1 MSVGD
6 LSLACAFG
14 LVDVL
19 VGSGVEREPMMAYM
33 FGQGLVMPN
42 ATAAAMAPH
51 GQSAGVISSLM
62 GVLQTAG
69 GALAGY
75 LVGAFYDHTPLSLAV
90 TVGAFAALT
99 LLASG
104 HVRLPFA
111 GTADKGGEALHVTCG
126 A

>member
-1 MSVGD
+1 
-6 LSLACAFG
+6 
-14 LVDVL
+14 
-19 VGSGVEREPMMAYM
+19 MMAYM

-51 GQSAGVISSLM
+51 GESAGVISSLM
-62 GVLQTAG
+62 GALQTAG

-75 LVGAFYDHTPLSLAV
+75 LVGAFYDHTTLSLGV
-90 TVGAFAALT
+90 TVAAFASLT

-104 HVRLPFA
+104 LSWSRRPSSERRP
-111 GTADKGGEALHVTCG
+111 DALHVTCE

>member
-1 MSVGD
+1 
-6 LSLACAFG
+6 
-14 LVDVL
+14 
-19 VGSGVEREPMMAYM
+19 
-33 FGQGLVMPN
+33 MPN

-51 GQSAGVISSLM
+51 GESAGLVSSAM
-62 GVLQTAG
+62 GALQTAG

-90 TVGAFAALT
+90 TVAAFASMT

-104 HVRLPFA
+104 INWSRGNAAVKRQA
-111 GTADKGGEALHVTCG
+111 EALHVTCG